1 MHPDGKRYPALLMTA
16 VLAAAISGC
25 GGGGSTK
32 TDTDTGM
39 TGGTDT
45 GMTGGTG
52 TEMPEEPTLTIEE
65 GLARSTATPVTS
77 GSAGDTLATL
87 LPDSTNQFTPLTST
101 IQRDFGASST
111 TTGEAYV
118 KTIASDGDNGFHVT
132 FVVGAEERSVH
143 FEEDDYASA
152 NYWYYKEVD
161 GVEYWFGSH
170 TDSYHGAEK
179 NLGTPRFRYVD
190 LSWSYI
196 DDAGE
201 DAAADEGAAD
211 QSSLAYGART
221 DAAALPSGSASY
233 TGVATANTYLESDPS
248 RSHQERI
255 SGTLRLAANF
265 DDSTLDGMILEIRK
279 RTRDASESW
288 NAWSSLSDTTR
299 FEIADGRIVDGQ
311 FTATLTGTDSNAA
324 AAPQDTVGGYEG
336 GILGEFY
343 GPAAEEVG
351 GVLNA
356 SSDDRVMLGAFA
368 GKQTDPDAAPPTGL
382 HRNMADPV
390 YASSANDKLDDLLE
404 DLVEQGT
411 RFAPLTSALRSDWVE
426 VNSALDDD
434 TYVEQTWVEDGDSDD
449 DSRIHVAYV
458 VHGQEQKAEFGAAD
472 FDPQNEFEKEI
483 EGGAQWLWS
492 VTGSFHRDPGYSYV
506 DVYGFGHWVA
516 GLSYRTYMSVG
527 VRTDPANMPTGSATY
542 AGRIRADAYKQD
554 NPSSDFRYRVSGDLN
569 LTADF
574 DAGTLEGNVSGIHT
588 RGQNESS
595 WSPLS
600 ETTSFEIGSGQIAD
614 GQFTADLTGA
624 DTNSGAA
631 LDDSLRGYEGNVL
644 GEFYGPAAEEV
655 GGVFTATRDADQ
667 RVLYGALHGRKQSG
681 D

>member
-1 MHPDGKRYPALLMTA
+1 MRPDSKRYPGLLMTV
-16 VLAAAISGC
+16 VLAAAVSGC
-25 GGGGSTK
+25 GGGSSTK
-32 TDTDTGM
+32 TETDTGM
-39 TGGTDT
+39 TGGA
-45 GMTGGTG
+45 G
-52 TEMPEEPTLTIEE
+52 TEVPQEPALTIGE

-77 GSAGDTLATL
+77 GSATDTLATL
-87 LPDSTNQFTPLTST
+87 LPDSTNQFTPLTSS
-101 IQRDFGASST
+101 IERDFGAST
-111 TTGEAYV
+111 TTTSEAHV

-132 FVVGAEERSVH
+132 FVVGGEERSVH
-143 FEEDDYASA
+143 FEEEDYDSA
-152 NYWYYKEVD
+152 DYNYYKEVA
-161 GVEYWFGSH
+161 GVQYWLWSL

-179 NLGTPRFRYVD
+179 NRGTPRYSHVD
-190 LSWSYI
+190 L
-196 DDAGE
+196 AGFSVYHE
-201 DAAADEGAAD
+201 DEDAAD
-211 QSSLAYGART
+211 QSNLAYGART

-233 TGVATANTYLESDPS
+233 IGVATANTYLKGDPA
-248 RSHQERI
+248 RSTQERM

-279 RTRDASESW
+279 RTRDASGSW

-299 FEIADGRIVDGQ
+299 FEIADGRIAGGQ
-311 FTATLTGTDSNAA
+311 FTAALTGTDSNAA

-336 GILGEFY
+336 DMLGEFH

-351 GVLNA
+351 GALNA
-356 SSDDRVMLGAFA
+356 SSDDRVMYGAFA
-368 GKQTDPDAAPPTGL
+368 GKQAVPNAAPPTGL

-390 YASSANDKLDDLLE
+390 YASSASDTFDDVS
-404 DLVEQGT
+404 DQGT
-411 RFAPLTSALRSDWVE
+411 RFSPLTSALRSDWIE

-434 TYVEQTWVEDGDSDD
+434 TYVEQVWIDGDLDD
-449 DSRIHVAYV
+449 GGRVHVAYV
-458 VHGQEQKAEFGAAD
+458 IHGREQKAEFGLAD
-472 FDPQNEFEKEI
+472 FDPYNEFEKEI
-483 EGGAQWLWS
+483 EGGGQWLWS
-492 VTGSFHRDPGYSYV
+492 VTGYGDAGNSYL
-506 DVYGFGHWVA
+506 DVYGFGHWIA
-516 GLSYRTYMSVG
+516 GLSYRTYTSVG
-527 VRTDPANMPTGSATY
+527 VRTDPANMPAGSATY

-574 DAGTLEGNVSGIHT
+574 DAGTLDGNVSGIRT

-624 DTNSGAA
+624 DTSSGVA
-631 LDDSLRGYEGNVL
+631 LDDSLRGYEGSVL

-667 RVLYGALHGRKQSG
+667 RVLYGALHGRKQ
-681 D
+681 

>member
-1 MHPDGKRYPALLMTA
+1 MFPSSKRYPVLLMTA
-16 VLAAAISGC
+16 VFVAAISGC
-25 GGGGSTK
+25 GGGSSTK

-52 TEMPEEPTLTIEE
+52 TEMPEEQTLTIGE

-87 LPDSTNQFTPLTST
+87 LPDSANQFAPLASS
-101 IQRDFGASST
+101 IERDFGASST
-111 TTGEAYV
+111 TTSEAYV

-132 FVVGAEERSVH
+132 FVVGAEEQSVH
-143 FEEDDYASA
+143 FEEDDYDSA

-161 GVEYWFGSH
+161 DVEYWLGSL

-179 NLGTPRFRYVD
+179 NRGTPRFSYVD
-190 LSWSYI
+190 LSWSYV
-196 DDAGE
+196 DDTGE
-201 DAAADEGAAD
+201 DEGAAD
-211 QSSLAYGART
+211 LSYLSYGART

-265 DDSTLDGMILEIRK
+265 ADSTLDGMILEIRK
-279 RTRDASESW
+279 RTRDASGSW
-288 NAWSSLSDTTR
+288 NAWSSLPDTTR
-299 FEIADGRIVDGQ
+299 FEIADGQIVDGQ
-311 FTATLTGTDSNAA
+311 FTANLTGTDSNAA
-324 AAPQDTVGGYEG
+324 AATQDTVSGYEG

-368 GKQTDPDAAPPTGL
+368 GKQTDPNAAPPTGL
-382 HRNMADPV
+382 HRNMEAPV
-390 YASSANDKLDDLLE
+390 YATSASDTLE
-404 DLVEQGT
+404 DLLDQGT
-411 RFAPLTSALRSDWVE
+411 RFSPSTSALRSDWIE
-426 VNSALDDD
+426 VNSALDDE
-434 TYVEQTWVEDGDSDD
+434 TYVKQAWVEGSFDD
-449 DSRIHVAYV
+449 DTGKIHVAYV

-472 FDPQNEFEKEI
+472 YDPQNEFEKEI
-483 EGGAQWLWS
+483 EGGGQWLWS
-492 VTGSFHRDPGYSYV
+492 VTGSFCCESGYSYL

-516 GLSYRTYMSVG
+516 GLSYRTYASVG

-569 LTADF
+569 LTANF
-574 DAGTLEGNVSGIHT
+574 DAGALEGTVSGIHT
-588 RGQNESS
+588 RGQGESS

-600 ETTSFEIGSGQIAD
+600 ETTSFEIGNGQIAD

-624 DTNSGAA
+624 ETNSGAA

-667 RVLYGALHGRKQSG
+667 RVLYGALHGRKQ
-681 D
+681 

>member
-1 MHPDGKRYPALLMTA
+1 MRPDSKRYPVLLMTA

-25 GGGGSTK
+25 GGGSSTQ

-39 TGGTDT
+39 TGGG

-52 TEMPEEPTLTIEE
+52 TEMPEEPTLTIGE

-77 GSAGDTLATL
+77 DSAGDTLATS
-87 LPDSTNQFTPLTST
+87 LPDSTNQFAPLTTS
-101 IQRDFGASST
+101 IERDFGASAAT
-111 TTGEAYV
+111 TSEAYV
-118 KTIASDGDNGFHVT
+118 KTLASDGDNGFHVT
-132 FVVGAEERSVH
+132 FVVGGEERSVH
-143 FEEDDYASA
+143 FEEDDYNSA
-152 NYWYYKEVD
+152 NYQYYKEVD
-161 GVEYWFGSH
+161 GVEYRIGSS

-179 NLGTPRFRYVD
+179 NRGTPRFRYVD

-233 TGVATANTYLESDPS
+233 TGVASATTYLESDPS
-248 RSHQERI
+248 SSHQERM

-279 RTRDASESW
+279 RTRDASGSW

-299 FEIADGRIVDGQ
+299 FEIVDGRIVDGQ

-324 AAPQDTVGGYEG
+324 AATQDTVSGYEG

-390 YASSANDKLDDLLE
+390 YASSASDTFE
-404 DLVEQGT
+404 DLADQGT
-411 RFAPLTSALRSDWVE
+411 RFSPLTSALRSDWVE

-434 TYVEQTWVEDGDSDD
+434 TYVEQAWVEGDFDDGG
-449 DSRIHVAYV
+449 RLHVAYV

-483 EGGAQWLWS
+483 EGGGQWLWS
-492 VTGSFHRDPGYSYV
+492 VTGSFYGDTGYSYL
-506 DVYGFGHWVA
+506 DVYGFGHWVG
-516 GLSYRTYMSVG
+516 GLSYRTYTSVG

-574 DAGTLEGNVSGIHT
+574 DAGTLDGNVSEIRT
-588 RGQNESS
+588 RGQSESS

-600 ETTSFEIGSGQIAD
+600 ETTSFEIGGGQIAD

-624 DTNSGAA
+624 DTNSSAA

-655 GGVFTATRDADQ
+655 GGVFTAIRDADQ
-667 RVLYGALHGRKQSG
+667 RVLYGALHGRKQ
-681 D
+681 

>member
-1 MHPDGKRYPALLMTA
+1 MRPDSKQYPALLMTA

-32 TDTDTGM
+32 TDTGSGM
-39 TGGTDT
+39 PLD
-45 GMTGGTG
+45 
-52 TEMPEEPTLTIEE
+52 PAE
-65 GLARSTATPVTS
+65 GLTRSSAAPANSSVAT
-77 GSAGDTLATL
+77 DTLAAL
-87 LPDSTNQFTPLTST
+87 LPDAANQFAPLTTS
-101 IQRDFGASST
+101 IERDFGAST
-111 TTGEAYV
+111 TTTSEAYV

-132 FVVGAEERSVH
+132 FVVGGEEQSVH
-143 FEEDDYASA
+143 FEEGDYNSA
-152 NYWYYKEVD
+152 NYGYFKEVD
-161 GVEYWFGSH
+161 GVEYWLGSL

-179 NLGTPRFRYVD
+179 NRGTPRYSYVD
-190 LSWSYI
+190 LAWSYVYHEDE
-196 DDAGE
+196 DDAE
-201 DAAADEGAAD
+201 DEGAAD

-248 RSHQERI
+248 SSHQERI
-255 SGTLRLAANF
+255 RGTLRLAANF

-279 RTRDASESW
+279 RTRDASGSW

-324 AAPQDTVGGYEG
+324 AAPQDTVSGYEG

-368 GKQTDPDAAPPTGL
+368 GKQTDPNAAPPTGL
-382 HRNMADPV
+382 HRNMEAPV
-390 YASSANDKLDDLLE
+390 YASSASDTFDDVI
-404 DLVEQGT
+404 DQGT
-411 RFAPLTSALRSDWVE
+411 RFSPLTSALRNDHVE

-434 TYVEQTWVEDGDSDD
+434 TYVEQVWLEGDFDNGGSFN
-449 DSRIHVAYV
+449 IAYV
-458 VHGQEQKAEFGAAD
+458 VHGQEQIAEFEAAD
-472 FDPQNEFEKEI
+472 YDPQNDFEKEI
-483 EGGAQWLWS
+483 EGGGQWLWS
-492 VTGSFHRDPGYSYV
+492 VTGAFCCDSGYSYL
-506 DVYGFGHWVA
+506 DVYGFGQWIA
-516 GLSYRTYMSVG
+516 GLSYRTYATVG

-554 NPSSDFRYRVSGDLN
+554 NPSNDFRYSVNGDLN
-569 LTADF
+569 LSADF
-574 DAGTLEGNVSGIHT
+574 DAGTLDGNVSGIRT
-588 RGQNESS
+588 RPQGGS
-595 WSPLS
+595 WSPLA
-600 ETTSFEIGSGQIAD
+600 ETTSFEIGNGQIAG

-624 DTNSGAA
+624 DTNSAAA

-667 RVLYGALHGRKQSG
+667 RVLYGALHGQKQ
-681 D
+681 